1 VSTEHPDRNNTSRQP
16 WIGQR
21 TIERLPSIEAADVL
35 GLEALALIKLYV
47 PDTDWAAYIAGSDG
61 SDTLLGLLTAPQL
74 RVNTFHLSGL
84 VMAHTEWNIPIR
96 RARGFVPK
104 TLRELQAEH
113 ERRLDVRTERMGR
126 LNIATRRVTQLD

>member
-1 VSTEHPDRNNTSRQP
+1 VNAERPDHNVTARQP

-21 TIERLPSIEAADVL
+21 TIERLPSIEAACAL
-35 GLEALALIKLYV
+35 GPEAIALLKLYV

-74 RVNTFHLSGL
+74 RVKTFHLSGL
-84 VMAHTEWNIPIR
+84 AMAHTEWNIPIR

-113 ERRLDVRTERMGR
+113 EHRLDLRTERVGR
-126 LNIATRRVTQLD
+126 LNIARRLPTQ